1 MINMRILTPEG
12 SMNDARIEEALARDQ
27 VRAISA
33 FYNHFIAFAA
43 VIAVLVCI
51 NLATGSTFWVHW
63 VVLGWGI
70 GIAAHAYSVF
80 VKKPQRLAELRARH
94 VAPAAK
100 QS

>member
-1 MINMRILTPEG
+1 MRILTPEG
-12 SMNDARIEEALARDQ
+12 SMNNARIEEALARDQ

-51 NLATGSTFWVHW
+51 NLATGSAFWVHW

-70 GIAAHAYSVF
+70 GIAAHAYADF
-80 VKKPQRLAELRARH
+80 VRNPQRAEELKARRT
-94 VAPAAK
+94 AT
-100 QS
+100 